1 MSYLELWWLLCSVER
16 NNLRNFDRM
25 HHKEQFCEIILNLD
39 QGFRRCHLK
48 DFLSRA
54 LVALV
59 VSGAEPFMLFRR
71 RASCETINVHVK

>member
-1 MSYLELWWLLCSVER
+1 MSYLELWWLLCSVEPSH
-16 NNLRNFDRM
+16 LCNFDRM

-54 LVALV
+54 LVTLV
-59 VSGAEPFMLFRR
+59 VSGAEPFMLSWK
-71 RASCETINVHVK
+71 RASCGTINVHVK